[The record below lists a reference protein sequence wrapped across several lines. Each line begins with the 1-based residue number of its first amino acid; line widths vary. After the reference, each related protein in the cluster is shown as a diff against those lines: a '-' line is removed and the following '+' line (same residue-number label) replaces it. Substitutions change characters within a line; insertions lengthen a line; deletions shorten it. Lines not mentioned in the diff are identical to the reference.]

1 MIRIRDLHKRFGARS
16 VLAGVDAE
24 APEGAI
30 VTVVGASGSGKSTL
44 LRCLNGL
51 EPFDHGQIDVAG
63 FTLGPGPGPSAD
75 ELTRL
80 RAAVG
85 MVFQELHLFPHL
97 SALDNV
103 TLAPRV
109 VRRVTRAEA
118 ERDAR
123 ALLELVGLG
132 DRAAAR
138 PSELSG
144 GQRQRVAIAR
154 ALAQGAKVLL
164 LDEPTSAL
172 DPALRRDVCELM
184 RRVARGTSLH
194 GEARVSP
201 LTLVIV
207 THDAALSHELGAVT
221 WALSGG
227 RVDGSEGHARP
238 PG

>member
-1 MIRIRDLHKRFGARS
+1 MIRIRGLHKRYGERT
-16 VLAGVDAE
+16 VLDSVDAE
-24 APEGAI
+24 AEAGAV
-30 VTVVGASGSGKSTL
+30 VTVVGASGCGKSTL

-51 EPFDHGQIDVAG
+51 EPFDRGRIEVGG
-63 FTLGPGPGPSAD
+63 FTLEASAPPNGS

-109 VRRVTRAEA
+109 VRGASKHDA

-123 ALLELVGLG
+123 ALLELVGLA
-132 DRAAAR
+132 DRATAK

-154 ALAQGAKVLL
+154 ALAQGARVLL

-172 DPALRRDVCELM
+172 DPALRSDVCQLLKD
-184 RRVARGTSLH
+184 VTRGAPGNGGALS
-194 GEARVSP
+194 EP
-201 LTLVIV
+201 ITLVIV
-207 THDAALSHELGAVT
+207 THDPALASDLGART
-221 WALSGG
+221 WTLANGRLS
-227 RVDGSEGHARP
+227 VS
-238 PG
+238 